1 MQPRRHAYAVYVT
14 IDSPTHA
21 QEARMYRLAAEYVSY
36 LAFTYE
42 TTRSSHGSRTRML
55 SFAYRTLPTRPSAW
69 IRHFDPDAEPNVRLV
84 PLHRPHVYPTFRWFH
99 RRATRGSFPSTCE
112 FGTPLRVGRP
122 KRESTRSILDPSG
135 RSNPSSFDPGPPP
148 TSTSS
153 DLLDTLLNT
162 RPIPSGAVPIP
173 PPRPRH
179 DLAHI
184 ERERMR
190 QAAEEWAS
198 LHADLGRNA
207 WGSRGS
213 PTSTTRTGSRD
224 DDDDDDRTI
233 HLVDP

>member
-21 QEARMYRLAAEYVSY
+21 QEARMHRLAAEYVSY
-36 LAFTYE
+36 LAYTYE
-42 TTRSSHGSRTRML
+42 TTRSSHGSPTRML
-55 SFAYRTLPTRPSAW
+55 LFAYRTLPTRPSAW
-69 IRHFDPDAEPNVRLV
+69 IRHFDPDAEPNVLLV

-99 RRATRGSFPSTCE
+99 RRAKRGSFPSTCE

-148 TSTSS
+148 PSTSS

-184 ERERMR
+184 ERERMCL
-190 QAAEEWAS
+190 AAEEWAS
-198 LHADLGRNA
+198 LHTETGR
-207 WGSRGS
+207 SIREFEGS
-213 PTSTTRTGSRD
+213 PPFRTRPIDTR

-233 HLVDP
+233 TILDP